1 MYNAATDSVSRGVV
15 APVSPGE
22 RVQALDVLRGLALLG
37 ILVVNIL
44 DYAPTA
50 KSGAERLTVQLID
63 VFADGSFYP
72 LFSLLF
78 GVGFAVFLDRA
89 AARGGSGVILYVRRL
104 LALLVIAVLQF
115 VLLEDRNIL
124 VRYAF
129 LALPLLL
136 FWRASARVCFGAALL
151 CFGLAIARGPIDRTL
166 ALRTWRDPVTAAVAR
181 EQLSATRAQNQA
193 QRAEHQRVD
202 ATHSFAEYASYRA
215 GRVLNVL
222 SWSIDLRRNPSLLH
236 ILAMFLLGA
245 AAWRA
250 RVFSQPTF
258 NRRLHRRILVWGALA
273 GVAGNLAVVQG
284 LAGNL
289 AVVPGPIGGP
299 LGPLTARSVLTTAIT
314 LTADTALTL
323 AYVAGMMLLLY
334 GGRAAWHRCSAALAV
349 VGRMGLTNYLWQS
362 VAMSLLFLPYGLRLD
377 GKLPVRAYPLIGVI
391 IFASH
396 LPLST
401 WWLARYRFGP
411 AEWLWRTATYGRLQP
426 MRLLAAGA
434 TAETQA

>member
-1 MYNAATDSVSRGVV
+1 MNNATTDDVSRGVV
-15 APVSPGE
+15 APVSPSE
-22 RVQALDVLRGLALLG
+22 RVQALDVLRGLALFG

-50 KSGAERLTVQLID
+50 KSGAERFTVQLID

-89 AARGGSGVILYVRRL
+89 AARGGNGVILYVRRL

-181 EQLSATRAQNQA
+181 EQLSADRAQNQA
-193 QRAEHQRVD
+193 RRAERQPVA
-202 ATHSFAEYASYRA
+202 ATHSFPEYATYRA
-215 GRVLNVL
+215 GQVLNVL
-222 SWSIDLRRNPSLLH
+222 SWSIDLRRNTSLLH

-250 RVFSQPTF
+250 RVFSPPTF

-289 AVVPGPIGGP
+289 FVPRPIGGP
-299 LGPLTARSVLTTAIT
+299 LALVTVRSVLTTAIT
-314 LTADTALTL
+314 FTADTALTL

-334 GGRAAWHRCSAALAV
+334 GGRAAWHRRFAALAV
-349 VGRMGLTNYLWQS
+349 IGRMGLTNYLWQS
-362 VAMSLLFLPYGLRLD
+362 VAMSLLFLPYGLQLD
-377 GKLPVRAYPLIGVI
+377 GKLPVWAYPLIGVV

-396 LPLST
+396 LPLSI

-411 AEWLWRTATYGRLQP
+411 AEWLWRTATYGRPQP
-426 MRLLAAGA
+426 MRLLAEGA
-434 TAETQA
+434 TAATQA